1 MKWSTIAAVAA
12 TGLAGSGKSMS
23 TSASVTS
30 VTSTPSRAGAASST
44 IHAWPIHS
52 WPPRGHHAQPTEQKK
67 RSAANAESP
76 PRTAAA
82 QAETEPYTDAETGI
96 TFQQYPSTDGVQFR
110 VALPALTA
118 PGQPYDILLQVE
130 APKSLGWVGWSW
142 AGQMTYSPLTILWAN
157 GDEVVH
163 SSRMAFG
170 YQPPTPYADA
180 TYQVLK
186 GTGVRGDTMKFT
198 AVCKGC
204 SSWTDFTGE
213 PFTVDASQEARFA
226 YAFAEAP
233 VASPADNTSSFSIHD
248 GVGHWYH
255 DLPAAQSASFD
266 IWVAQNTVANNGT
279 GKPAH
284 LGVGAGLGV
293 AGLNK
298 KEEAK
303 PAKLNAGLGLGVAG
317 LDKKEEI
324 KPAKLNVGA
333 GLGVA
338 GLKRDHESKP
348 AGANVGLGLG
358 VAGLDKKDEAKPAKL
373 NVGAGLGVAG
383 LDKKEESKPAKLNV
397 GAGLGVAGLKRESA
411 PFRFMERLQ
420 RDLEQDRAL

>member
-1 MKWSTIAAVAA
+1 MKWSSIAAVAA

-23 TSASVTS
+23 FLPSASASPTAHAPHRS
-30 VTSTPSRAGAASST
+30 VS
-44 IHAWPIHS
+44 IIHS
-52 WPPRGHHAQPTEQKK
+52 WPPRPPPPQGNHRVSATDEDNQKI
-67 RSAANAESP
+67 
-76 PRTAAA
+76 AAA
-82 QAETEPYTDAETGI
+82 QAETVAYTDAETGI
-96 TFQQYPSTDGVQFR
+96 TFQQYPSTDGVTFR
-110 VALPALTA
+110 VALPELMS

-130 APKSLGWVGWSW
+130 APKSMGWVGWSW

-157 GDEVVH
+157 GEQVVH

-186 GTGVRGDTMKFT
+186 GTGIKGDTMKFT

-204 SSWTDFTGE
+204 SSWMDFTGE

-226 YAFAEAP
+226 YAFSANP
-233 VASPADNTSSFSIHD
+233 VAAPSDNTSSFTIHD

-255 DLPAAQSASFD
+255 DLPAAKNARFD
-266 IWVAQNTVANNGT
+266 VWVAENTIPANET
-279 GKPAH
+279 KPAN

-293 AGLNK
+293 AGLK
-298 KEEAK
+298 QRDHEGK
-303 PAKLNAGLGLGVAG
+303 PAKLNVGAGLGVAG
-317 LDKKEEI
+317 LKQRDHEG

-338 GLKRDHESKP
+338 GLKRD
-348 AGANVGLGLG
+348 
-358 VAGLDKKDEAKPAKL
+358 
-373 NVGAGLGVAG
+373 
-383 LDKKEESKPAKLNV
+383 EESKPAKLNV
-397 GAGLGVAGLKRESA
+397 GAGLGVAGLKRDEESSKPAKLNVGAALGVAGLKRDSA

-420 RDLEQDRAL
+420 RDLEADRAL